1 MSSVSPDVRGAYFG
15 SMDRA
20 FEGFTYV
27 GNAGSRLMHEVHG
40 SNAGSIGGSMNHHAH
55 RRPSAS
61 KGSAGG
67 MGAFGKGPAGGG
79 HH

>member
-1 MSSVSPDVRGAYFG
+1 MLITFVTLFCTVSPDVRGAYFG

-27 GNAGSRLMHEVHG
+27 GNTGSRYMVDHH
-40 SNAGSIGGSMNHHAH
+40 SNNNAGSIGGSNHAH
-55 RRPSAS
+55 RRPSLN
-61 KGSAGG
+61 KN
-67 MGAFGKGPAGGG
+67 AFGKGPG

>member
-1 MSSVSPDVRGAYFG
+1 MSPDVRGAYFG

-27 GNAGSRLMHEVHG
+27 GNTGSRYMVDHH
-40 SNAGSIGGSMNHHAH
+40 SNNAGSIGGSNHAH
-55 RRPSAS
+55 RRPSLN
-61 KGSAGG
+61 KN
-67 MGAFGKGPAGGG
+67 AFGKGPG